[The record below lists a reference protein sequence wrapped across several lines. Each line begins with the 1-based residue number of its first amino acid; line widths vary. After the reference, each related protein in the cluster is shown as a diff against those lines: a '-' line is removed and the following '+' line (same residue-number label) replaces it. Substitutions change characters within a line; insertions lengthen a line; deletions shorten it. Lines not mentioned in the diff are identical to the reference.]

1 MDRPSSSGGA
11 GTMDPSTRSGRTH
24 RAAQRSMRF
33 LPMIGTGSPA
43 LRKISVTPLPFP
55 CSRRKYLLNS
65 SE

>member
-55 CSRRKYLLNS
+55 YSRRKYLLNS